1 MGRAVAILNLTLRMT
16 FNLKNNLIDEFL
28 ITKLPLEEVLV
39 NYLCYLVQFSKLCQV
54 FVLINIIMLIKK
66 MPPGEFHHTH
76 LEW

>member
-16 FNLKNNLIDEFL
+16 FNLKNNLINEFL
-28 ITKLPLEEVLV
+28 ITKLPLEEVSLDFV
-39 NYLCYLVQFSKLCQV
+39 CYLVPFPKLGQI
-54 FVLINIIMLIKK
+54 FVLISINMLIKK